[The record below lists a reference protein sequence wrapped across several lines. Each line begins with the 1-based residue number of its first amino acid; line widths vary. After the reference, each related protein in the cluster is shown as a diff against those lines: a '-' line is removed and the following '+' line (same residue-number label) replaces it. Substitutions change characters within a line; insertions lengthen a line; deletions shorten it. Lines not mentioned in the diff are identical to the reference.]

1 MNTSVSTPLRGAN
14 VLECPTLNK
23 GTAFTADERTAL
35 ELDGLLPNSI
45 ETIEQQLVRVA
56 SQYSAW
62 TNDLDR
68 HIYLRQ
74 LQDANETLFARF
86 VRENVEELL
95 PIVYTPTVG
104 EACIHFSEMHRRS
117 RGLFVSYPQ
126 RGNLRAVLDTVTT
139 DIDVIVVTDG
149 ERILGLG
156 DQGAGGMG
164 IPIGKLSLYS
174 VFGGIDPARVLPVTL
189 DVGTNNA
196 ERLDDPLY
204 LGWRNERITGDEYFA
219 FIDEFVEAV
228 LDRFPHVL
236 LQWEDFAQNHAT
248 VLLDRH
254 VDNIPSFNDD
264 IQGTA
269 AVALATIWSA
279 VHAAGGTLAEQTFC
293 IVGAGSA
300 GTGIASMLVDALR
313 ESGVAEPARSIYMLD
328 SHGLITDKRTNV
340 KPHQVDFVQPW
351 DEVADWATEDQ
362 LDLDHCIFH
371 VHPTVLIGVSGQP
384 HTFQESVIRTMGEH
398 AQTPIILPL
407 SNPTSRAEAIPAD
420 LLRWTDGRAVVATGS
435 PFAPVK
441 VSGQS
446 FTISQANNV
455 YVFPGLGLGTILSK
469 ATKVTDR
476 MLMSAARA
484 VSSHKRDRPTQDGVL
499 PPLAEVPELS
509 LLIARAVADAAVD
522 DGVADPFT
530 EDVWTERLAT
540 HRWTPEYPTVI
551 PG

>member
-23 GTAFTADERTAL
+23 GTAFTANERTAL
-35 ELDGLLPNSI
+35 ELNGLLPHSI

-56 SQYSAW
+56 SQYSAR

-86 VRENVEELL
+86 VRENVEEML

-104 EACIHFSEMHRRS
+104 EACIRFSEMHRRS

-126 RGNLRAVLDTVTT
+126 RGNLRDVLDTVTA

-174 VFGGIDPARVLPVTL
+174 VVGGIEPARVLPVTL

-204 LGWRNERITGDEYFA
+204 LGWRNERITGDDYFA

-228 LDRFPHVL
+228 IDRFPHVL

-254 VDNIPSFNDD
+254 IDNIPSFNDD

-279 VHAAGGTLAEQTFC
+279 VHATGGTLAEQTFC

-300 GTGIASMLVDALR
+300 GTGIASMLVDALHD
-313 ESGVAEPARSIYMLD
+313 SGVAEPARSIYMLD

-340 KPHQVDFVQPW
+340 KPHQAGFVQPW
-351 DEVADWATEDQ
+351 EAVAYWATEDQ
-362 LDLDHCIFH
+362 LDLDHVVFN

-384 HTFQESVIRTMGEH
+384 HTFHESVIRTMGEH

-407 SNPTSRAEAIPAD
+407 SNPTSRAEAIPAN

-441 VSGQS
+441 VAGQS

-484 VSSHKRDRPTQDGVL
+484 VSSHKRDRPTKDGVL
-499 PPLAEVPELS
+499 PPLADVPELS
-509 LLIARAVADAAVD
+509 LLIARAVADAAVA

-540 HRWTPEYPTVI
+540 HRWTPEYPTVL

>member
-1 MNTSVSTPLRGAN
+1 MKTSVSTPLRGAN

-35 ELDGLLPNSI
+35 ELNGLLPNSI

-86 VRENVEELL
+86 VTENVEELL

-126 RGNLRAVLDTVTT
+126 RGKLREVLDTVTA

-204 LGWRNERITGDEYFA
+204 LGWRNERITGDEYLA

-228 LDRFPHVL
+228 IDRFPHVL

-279 VHAAGGTLAEQTFC
+279 VHATGGTLAEQTFC

-313 ESGVAEPARSIYMLD
+313 DSGVAEPARSIYMLD
-328 SHGLITDKRTNV
+328 SHGLITDRRTNV

-351 DEVADWATEDQ
+351 DDLADWATEDQ
-362 LDLDHCIFH
+362 LDLDHCVFH

-384 HTFQESVIRTMGEH
+384 HTFHESVIRTMGEH

-441 VSGQS
+441 VAGQS
-446 FTISQANNV
+446 FTVSQANNV
-455 YVFPGLGLGTILSK
+455 YVFPGLGLGTILSR

-484 VSSHKRDRPTQDGVL
+484 VSSHKRDRPTKDGVL
-499 PPLAEVPELS
+499 PPLSEVPELS
-509 LLIARAVADAAVD
+509 LLIARAVADAAVEE
-522 DGVADPFT
+522 GVADPFT
-530 EDVWTERLAT
+530 EEVWTERLAT
-540 HRWTPEYPTVI
+540 HRWTPDYPTVI